1 MPLDSGKR
9 GTHLEIEL
17 RDLRRDEHE
26 WDVPQM
32 LDVPKAFDDGELVDE
47 DGVKV
52 ARLRLVEKASLLHR
66 IDDGDLES
74 ELLD

>member
-1 MPLDSGKR
+1 
-9 GTHLEIEL
+9 
-17 RDLRRDEHE
+17 
-26 WDVPQM
+26 M